1 MFLFNKKDQVVVK
14 IVENKKE
21 REDAMDVRKQ
31 VFQKDMGIDPESDFD
46 GKDDRAD
53 HIIAYVNG
61 KEAGTLRIRYDDDG
75 ELGKVAEFER
85 IAVLRK
91 FRGQNIAKQMIEY
104 MFGYLKSNGTRGV
117 VFKAQEHTK
126 GFYEQLG
133 FVQQGNA
140 FADGGVLHV
149 RMFKVL
155 Y

>member
-1 MFLFNKKDQVVVK
+1 MAEIIIK
-14 IVENKKE
+14 IAETKKE

-31 VFQKDMGIDPESDFD
+31 VFQKDMGVDSESDFD
-46 GKDDRAD
+46 GKDDGAD
-53 HIIAYVNG
+53 HIVAYVNG

-91 FRGQNIAKQMIEY
+91 FRGQNIAKQMVEY
-104 MFGYLKSNGTRGV
+104 MIVYLKGNGTRGV
-117 VFKAQEHTK
+117 IFKAQEHAK

-149 RMFKVL
+149 KMFKVL